1 MRRNT
6 FLDGQAALL
15 LVGSALL
22 AVGLALPGNASLQP
36 VSASL
41 QPVNAALQPVNAAL
55 QPVNAALQS
64 TGGEDPVPP
73 TTQADPSR
81 TPFASLGNADSNGQ
95 MIAVTGIDLTGT
107 SILYLVDTEKKQLA
121 IYQATGGSESM
132 QGVKLVGARRIDL
145 DLQLEGFN
153 DRSQYPYDELEQRFA
168 KIRGG
173 AATGK

>member
-22 AVGLALPGNASLQP
+22 AVGLALPGNASL
-36 VSASL
+36 ASR
-41 QPVNAALQPVNAAL
+41 AAP
-55 QPVNAALQS
+55 QS
-64 TGGEDPVPP
+64 TGGDEDGPSPA
-73 TTQADPSR
+73 TQADPRR

-121 IYQATGGSESM
+121 IYQATGGTESM

-153 DRSQYPYDELEQRFA
+153 DRSQYPYEELEQRFA

>member
-6 FLDGQAALL
+6 ILDGQAALL

-22 AVGLALPGNASLQP
+22 AVGLAMPGNASR
-36 VSASL
+36 
-41 QPVNAALQPVNAAL
+41 
-55 QPVNAALQS
+55 QS
-64 TGGEDPVPP
+64 TGGEEDEPTPP
-73 TTQADPSR
+73 TTQADPRR

-121 IYQATGGSESM
+121 IYQATGGTESM